1 MDQTYNNWMEVIEC
15 VKSNID
21 EPRRTQ
27 LIAFLYKYV
36 KAPSKSKDK
45 LKKSSKKD
53 IQNKLISEN
62 PHAGNFADI
71 LKQF

>member
-15 VKSNID
+15 IKNNVD

-27 LIAFLYKYV
+27 LISFLYKYV
-36 KAPSKSKDK
+36 KSPNNSKDK

-62 PHAGNFADI
+62 PHAGDFANI
-71 LKQF
+71 LKQL